1 MKKGYLLICLL
12 LVTLFTSEAQ
22 KATIKGT
29 VIDSRTKETLVG
41 VNVYADA
48 KHGTVTDVFG
58 NYILEVEPGSYTVKY
73 SFVGYGEYTQDF
85 NLKAGDI
92 KNVNI
97 SMVEKTK
104 LLDEVVV
111 SVGRHEQKLADLTV
125 SVELIK
131 PKMLENNN
139 TISLES
145 ALQQV
150 PGVTI
155 YEDQASIRGGS
166 GYSYGAGSRVLLLL
180 DDLPLLTGATGEAKW
195 WIIPIENIDQVEVI
209 KGAASAMYGSSAMNG
224 IMNVR
229 TAWPTSHPETK
240 LVSYTGVYTN
250 PQRPEIKWWSN
261 NLQSFSGYQIM
272 HSEKLGN
279 FDFVVSGNLLN
290 DQGYRKDDYSQR
302 VGINFKTRYRSK
314 KYEGLSYGLNA
325 GANRRWT
332 KSFLFWRTEKEINGT
347 DTNTIVYPYE
357 PDPNVTVMEQTN
369 TYLTVDPFLVYFT
382 KTNKHSLKGRV
393 LHANN
398 ETNTNQNN
406 KDIMYYGEYQYQHIF
421 GDNLVLNSGA
431 SGSYCASEAQIFG
444 ADFHYASSA
453 GIFSQIDKKWNRLNL
468 SLGARIEGYR
478 DGKQAMEWKPVLR
491 AGANYRVGDKTFF
504 RASFGQ
510 GYRYPTIGERYMNS
524 SADAVNIFPNPYLK
538 SEIAWSGE
546 IGLKQAFTVSNWN
559 AFVDIAGFF
568 TDYTDMIEFRFDTYF
583 PDSLPTFYSIDS
595 LTKYITSKTGFKA
608 ENVSKVQIYGF
619 ELSLTGRGSI
629 RNIPISFLAGYT
641 FINPVDLSGDSSNT
655 TSFLKYRFQHNVK
668 ADVDISYKKL
678 SIGGS
683 FEYFSKMVSI
693 DQIFED
699 EIMIPIGSIRLP
711 SGIYIFPGM
720 KEYREQKKGGDYY
733 LDFRVAWQINAN
745 SKFAVVLKNA
755 LNREYMI
762 RPGDVQPPRNIAL
775 QYSFRM

>member
-1 MKKGYLLICLL
+1 MKKRYLLICLL
-12 LVTLFTSEAQ
+12 LATFLVSEAQ

-29 VIDSRTKETLVG
+29 IIDSRTKETLVG
-41 VNVYADA
+41 VNVYADS
-48 KHGTVTDVFG
+48 KHGTVSDVFG
-58 NYILEVEPGSYTVKY
+58 NYILELEPGSYTVKY
-73 SFVGYGEYTQDF
+73 SFVGYGESTQDF
-85 NLKAGDI
+85 NVKAGDV

-250 PQRPEIKWWSN
+250 PERAEIKWWGN

-314 KYEGLSYGLNA
+314 KYEGLSYGINA

-332 KSFLFWRTEKEINGT
+332 KSFLFWRTEKVINGT
-347 DTNTIVYPYE
+347 DTITTVYPYE

-369 TYLTVDPFLVYFT
+369 TYLTVDPFIVYYT

-393 LHANN
+393 LQADNQN
-398 ETNTNQNN
+398 NTNQNN

-421 GDNLVLNSGA
+421 SDNLVLNSGG
-431 SGSYCASEAQIFG
+431 SGSYCASQAQIFG
-444 ADFHYASSA
+444 NENHYASSA
-453 GIFSQIDKKWNRLNL
+453 GIFSQIDKKYKRLNL

-478 DGKQAMEWKPVLR
+478 DGQQAMEWKPVLR

-559 AFVDIAGFF
+559 AFIDIAGFF
-568 TDYTDMIEFRFDTYF
+568 TDYTDMIEFKFDTYF
-583 PDSLPTFYSIDS
+583 PDSLPTFTNMDS

-608 ENVSKVQIYGF
+608 QNVSKVQIYGF

-629 RNIPISFLAGYT
+629 RNIPVSFLAGYT

-693 DQIFED
+693 DNIFEE
-699 EIMIPIGSIRLP
+699 EIMIPIGSVRLP
-711 SGIYIFPGM
+711 SGIFIFPGM
-720 KEYREQKKGGDYY
+720 KEYRNQKKGGDYY

>member
-1 MKKGYLLICLL
+1 MATF
-12 LVTLFTSEAQ
+12 LVSKAQ

-29 VIDSRTKETLVG
+29 IIDSRTKETLVG

-48 KHGTVTDVFG
+48 KHGTVSDVFG
-58 NYILEVEPGSYTVKY
+58 NYILEIEPGTYTVKY
-73 SFVGYGEYTQDF
+73 SFVGYGESTQDF
-85 NLKAGDI
+85 NLKAGDF

-180 DDLPLLTGATGEAKW
+180 DDLPMLTGATGEAKW

-250 PQRPEIKWWSN
+250 PARSEIKWWSN

-314 KYEGLSYGLNA
+314 KHEGLSYGINA

-332 KSFLFWRTEKEINGT
+332 KSFLFWRTEKEINGA
-347 DTNTIVYPYE
+347 DTITTVYPYE

-369 TYLTVDPFLVYFT
+369 TYLTVDPFLVYYT

-393 LHANN
+393 LTADNQN
-398 ETNTNQNN
+398 NTNQES
-406 KDIMYYGEYQYQHIF
+406 KDNMYYGEYQYQHIF

-431 SGSYCASEAQIFG
+431 SGSYCASKAQIFG
-444 ADFHYASSA
+444 SEYHYASSA
-453 GIFSQIDKKWNRLNL
+453 GIFSQIDKKYKRLNL
-468 SLGARIEGYR
+468 SLGARFEGYR
-478 DGKQAMEWKPVLR
+478 DGEQAMEWKPVFR
-491 AGANYRVGDKTFF
+491 AGANYRVGERTFF
-504 RASFGQ
+504 RTSFGQ

-524 SADAVNIFPNPYLK
+524 SADAVNIFPNPFLK

-559 AFVDIAGFF
+559 AFIDVAGFF
-568 TDYTDMIEFRFDTYF
+568 TSYTDMIEFRFDTYF
-583 PDSLPTFYSIDS
+583 PDSMPAIGFDT
-595 LTKYITSKTGFKA
+595 LTQYITSKTGFKA
-608 ENVSKVQIYGF
+608 QNVSKVQIYGF

-655 TSFLKYRFQHNVK
+655 TSFLKYRFQHNIK

-693 DQIFED
+693 DNIFEE
-699 EIMIPIGSIRLP
+699 EIMIPIGSVRLP

-720 KEYREQKKGGDYY
+720 KEYREEKKGGDYY
-733 LDFRVAWQINAN
+733 LDLRVAWQINAN

-755 LNREYMI
+755 LNREYMV

>member
-398 ETNTNQNN
+398 ENNTNQNN